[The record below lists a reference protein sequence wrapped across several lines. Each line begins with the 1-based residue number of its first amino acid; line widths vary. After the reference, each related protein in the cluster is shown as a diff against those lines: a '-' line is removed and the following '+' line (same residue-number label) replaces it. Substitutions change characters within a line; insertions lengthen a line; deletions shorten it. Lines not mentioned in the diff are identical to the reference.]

1 MAHPRK
7 RAEYVET
14 LIYLDEPQVL
24 ALSISAGL
32 MVVAVAVPDNDPN
45 KSMFLATTVRT
56 RHWEAYLDG
65 TVDLRYLFLY
75 PRGRLLYY
83 FDLMKMKNNKV
94 LMEPFLGQIPDDHLP
109 LPRLFSSDHTT
120 EFTAGARA
128 SDKETLLIDGE
139 WEMPEFGQFY
149 QKYADVYAFFASTK
163 NWADPTRPAD
173 VKAQVQNAFR
183 TKPFQ
188 GGSSYV
194 HFYHGLNDNL
204 PRDERTSLDSIQY
217 ASPGTVNITGDA
229 ALFDEVERLVRTS
242 LEKTFEIREVYSSLH
257 SYMSKAGLLSMSG
270 HNFLPNDPHAAY
282 LLASAKTLCE
292 THEIQNFNVI
302 SALAQSNGLVVAK
315 IVLSL
320 SRRIEEA
327 AKFFAQGRMGFS

>member
-1 MAHPRK
+1 MAHARK
-7 RAEYVET
+7 RANYVDT

-32 MVVAVAVPDNDPN
+32 MVVAVAVPDNDPE

-83 FDLMKMKNNKV
+83 FDLMTMKNNKV
-94 LMEPFLGQIPDDHLP
+94 LMEPFVGLVPDDHLP

-120 EFTAGARA
+120 DISAGVRA
-128 SDKETLLIDGE
+128 SDKETLVIDGE

-149 QKYADVYAFFASTK
+149 QKYADVYAFLASTK

-173 VKAQVQNAFR
+173 VKAQIQNAFR

-217 ASPGTVNITGDA
+217 ASPGTVNITGDGS
-229 ALFDEVERLVRTS
+229 LFDEVERLVRAF
-242 LEKTFEIREVYSSLH
+242 LDKTFEVREAYSSLY
-257 SYMSKAGLLSMSG
+257 SYMSKAGLLSIAG
-270 HNFLPNDPHAAY
+270 HNFPANDPRTAH
-282 LLASAKTLCE
+282 LLASAKALCE
-292 THEIQNFNVI
+292 THGIQDFTVI
-302 SALAQSNGLVVAK
+302 KALAQSNGLVVAK

>member
-1 MAHPRK
+1 
-7 RAEYVET
+7 
-14 LIYLDEPQVL
+14 
-24 ALSISAGL
+24 
-32 MVVAVAVPDNDPN
+32 MVVAVAIPDNDPE
-45 KSMFLATTVRT
+45 KSIFLATTVRT

-83 FDLMKMKNNKV
+83 FDLMKMKNNQV
-94 LMEPFLGQIPDDHLP
+94 LMEPFVGQIPDDHLP

-120 EFTAGARA
+120 EFTAGAKA
-128 SDKETLLIDGE
+128 TDTETLVIDGE

-163 NWADPTRPAD
+163 NWADPLRPAALR
-173 VKAQVQNAFR
+173 AQVQEAFR

-229 ALFDEVERLVRTS
+229 ALFDAVERLVTTFLDQR
-242 LEKTFEIREVYSSLH
+242 FEIREAYSTLY
-257 SYMSKAGLLSMSG
+257 SYMSKGGLLAMAG
-270 HNFLPNDPHAAY
+270 HNFKADDPRAAY
-282 LLASAKTLCE
+282 LLAGAKTLCE
-292 THEIQNFNVI
+292 KHEIQDFDII
-302 SALAQSNGLVVAK
+302 SQLSQKNGLVVAK